1 MNKVKALLIIPIAL
15 LLSACVGEEPNDIAY
30 VTALGIDKAE
40 NNFEYTIQF
49 ANPTK
54 ISGGASE
61 EGGTGGNIVENI
73 VVEAPSVY
81 AGISNAD
88 AIVSKDLSLSH
99 AKIIVVSEEVAREGL
114 YKIADVISRNNEIRP
129 DVFIAVAENA
139 GDYLEGVKPVIE
151 LNPVKYYQLTYQNKN
166 GGAVPQNPAADFYM
180 DCVSGDRDCVL
191 PLAGIAGAE
200 EDSSGTD
207 AGSGKSEGNEKP
219 SKNTKNENAEVKEN
233 GFQKGKKNYFAG
245 EAGAEI
251 KNKSET
257 LGLAVFKG
265 DKYVGKLGSID
276 AQLYNIL
283 VNNMKGSKITFAA
296 TEDTQMPIS
305 VSLEEKRKPHF
316 KIDKEQKRVKIF
328 LKLESELLSAPTAQR
343 GANEE
348 KDYDRIMAQM
358 VSEAAVD
365 FLNRVYKE
373 MNVDIIGI
381 KGKTKRQF
389 LTNEDYRAF
398 KDHFEPKE
406 WTFDVKTD
414 LRLKRV
420 GMTYNY

>member
-1 MNKVKALLIIPIAL
+1 MNKIKIFLILPLVL
-15 LLSACVGEEPNDIAY
+15 LLTSCVGEEPNDIGY
-30 VTALGIDKAE
+30 ITALGIDKAE
-40 NNFEYTIQF
+40 KTGFEYTIQF

-61 EGGTGGNIVENI
+61 EGGSGGNIVENI

-99 AKIIVVSEEVAREGL
+99 AKIIVVSEEVAKDGL
-114 YKIADVISRNNEIRP
+114 YGIADVIARNNEIRP
-129 DVFIAVAENA
+129 DIFIAVAENA

-166 GGAVPQNPAADFYM
+166 GSAVPQNPAVDFYM

-200 EDSSGTD
+200 ETGSGTD
-207 AGSGKSEGNEKP
+207 AGSGKSESNEKP
-219 SKNTKNENAEVKEN
+219 SKNTKNENAPINEK
-233 GFQKGKKNYFAG
+233 GFQNKKKNYLAG

-265 DKYVGKLGSID
+265 DKYIGKLGSID
-276 AQLYNIL
+276 AQIYNIL
-283 VNNMKGSKITFAA
+283 VNNMKGSKITFASNKDS
-296 TEDTQMPIS
+296 EIP
-305 VSLEEKRKPHF
+305 VCVNLEEKRKPKF
-316 KIDKEQKRVKIF
+316 KIDEKQKKVEIELR
-328 LKLESELLSAPTAQR
+328 LEGELVSAPVSAHGGTE
-343 GANEE
+343 NNDN
-348 KDYDRIMAQM
+348 KMAEM
-358 VSEAAVD
+358 VSNAALE
-365 FLNRVYKE
+365 FLNRTYKE

-381 KGKTKRQF
+381 KGKSKRKF
-389 LTNEDYRAF
+389 LKNSDYQSF
-398 KDHFEPKE
+398 SDGFEPRE
-406 WTFDVKTD
+406 WSFDVKTE
-414 LRLKRV
+414 LQMKRA